1 MALNENGETCH
12 VFEHEKDMGNGLGS
26 FCDISVYRVSDFD
39 ST

>member
-1 MALNENGETCH
+1 MALNENGETCRI
-12 VFEHEKDMGNGLGS
+12 FEHEKDMGNGLGS